1 MTSFAGWRRAAPL
14 KSQEILKPAA
24 TTSRNSPSGSYRR
37 RPRQRSLI
45 PPWRL
50 PPNLL
55 PRWPWM
61 RSCSILFR
69 TELEIH
75 SRVLEEGLVETEAR
89 QDPQKI
95 QTLMRAAH
103 SLKGAAR
110 IVGLDSA
117 VRLAHAMEDMLA
129 AAQRGERQLTGADF
143 DLLLRGTD
151 VFSGLARLE
160 PASIPAALAEASG
173 KIEELAKQFA
183 QPARS
188 ASPAAT
194 PSVPA
199 APPASTATP
208 APAAP
213 PMTETVPKAP
223 VEKTEDAS
231 VRVSVENLNRLTG
244 FAGECL
250 VEVKTL
256 HPLTQTVQRIKQ
268 RQSALS
274 NAVEQAL
281 EAMGKESMA

>member
-1 MTSFAGWRRAAPL
+1 VDAF
-14 KSQEILKPAA
+14 
-24 TTSRNSPSGSYRR
+24 
-37 RPRQRSLI
+37 
-45 PPWRL
+45 
-50 PPNLL
+50 LL
-55 PRWPWM
+55 D
-61 RSCSILFR
+61 LFR

-75 SRVLEEGLVETEAR
+75 SRALEEGLVETEAR

-117 VRLAHAMEDMLA
+117 VHLAHAMEDMLST
-129 AAQRGERQLTGADF
+129 AQRGERQLTGADF

-151 VFSGLARLE
+151 VFSGLAARE
-160 PASIPAALAEASG
+160 SAGIPAALAEASG
-173 KIEELAKQFA
+173 RIEDLAKQFA
-183 QPARS
+183 QPPHP

-199 APPASTATP
+199 APPAPAATL

-213 PMTETVPKAP
+213 PETETVPKVP
-223 VEKTEDAS
+223 VEKAEDAS

-268 RQSALS
+268 RQSVLS

-281 EAMGKESMA
+281 EAMGKESMAEAQARLEEALPAGSTRRFPPT